1 MCVKVALQQEIFCRS
16 QRSYRRH
23 FRFHRALM
31 RAAVADDY
39 TSTRGSISFFETK
52 TIMRTTFAAF
62 ILLSSTCFAQVS
74 IAGDDTLIL
83 LGQRISQVYR
93 QSDPSAQVSVA
104 GRSGSARAQI
114 IQSNRK
120 PAGRSFPVAIQ
131 SAVIYVNKSNPVSE
145 LTVAQVRAI
154 FMGEITNWKAVGGKD
169 AQIKLYAG
177 ESTSGTLAFF
187 QEVVL
192 RGQEPYPF
200 WGKSTTKEL
209 VETIA
214 ADPDS
219 IGYASF
225 SPSKAVK
232 PIKVKA
238 GNTSLAIE
246 PSMDNIRS
254 MRYPLARYLYWG
266 VKENPQAVALAS
278 WLLSSQGQLVIESV
292 GFEPITAEQ
301 RNTGR
306 AVLRKPGSSP
316 GNPAAH

>member
-1 MCVKVALQQEIFCRS
+1 
-16 QRSYRRH
+16 
-23 FRFHRALM
+23 
-31 RAAVADDY
+31 
-39 TSTRGSISFFETK
+39 
-52 TIMRTTFAAF
+52 MRTTFAAF
-62 ILLSSTCFAQVS
+62 IFLASTCLAQS

-93 QSDPSAQVSVA
+93 QADPSAQITVA
-104 GRSGSARAQI
+104 GRSGVASAQI
-114 IQSNRK
+114 IQSSRK
-120 PAGRSFPVAIQ
+120 SAGRSLPVAVQ

-145 LTVAQVRAI
+145 LTLSQVRAI

-192 RGQEPYPF
+192 RGEEPYPF

-214 ADPDS
+214 ADPDG

-225 SPSKAVK
+225 SPSRAVK
-232 PIKVKA
+232 PIKLKS
-238 GNTSLAIE
+238 GNKSLAVE
-246 PSMDNIRS
+246 PSMDNIRA
-254 MRYPLARYLYWG
+254 MRYPLARYLYWS
-266 VKENPQAVALAS
+266 VKDNPQAVALAS

-301 RNTGR
+301 RNAGL
-306 AVLRKPGSSP
+306 AVLRKPAGNGS
-316 GNPAAH
+316 GNVQLVKR